1 MWEQFAVV
9 AADLLERIQSS
20 MSYNNTPHDSS
31 DEDDINNEPDEISN
45 LNISNQQIKKWL
57 KDP

>member
-20 MSYNNTPHDSS
+20 MSYNNTPRDSS
-31 DEDDINNEPDEISN
+31 DEDDIYNEPDEISN
-45 LNISNQQIKKWL
+45 LTISNQQIKKWL

>member
-20 MSYNNTPHDSS
+20 MSYNNTPYASS
-31 DEDDINNEPDEISN
+31 DEDDYDRNNDTINGNVP
-45 LNISNQQIKKWL
+45 KGKFRKWL
-57 KDP
+57 QEV